1 MHLGSFFLFK
11 IHITNIA
18 IVFIIATIDHQHHQ
32 GGGSEPFRALKGET
46 KGPGGHSLETGKPQ
60 SGGVIITFHVGKYP
74 SPPATTPP
82 QAPTPSPPQ
91 LNHLSYLL
99 IHKIMHRFA

>member
-46 KGPGGHSLETGKPQ
+46 RGPGGTPLKQGSRKVVALSLHFMWEN
-60 SGGVIITFHVGKYP
+60 
-74 SPPATTPP
+74 PPRPLQPP
-82 QAPTPSPPQ
+82 HPRPPPPYHH
-91 LNHLSYLL
+91 N
-99 IHKIMHRFA
+99 